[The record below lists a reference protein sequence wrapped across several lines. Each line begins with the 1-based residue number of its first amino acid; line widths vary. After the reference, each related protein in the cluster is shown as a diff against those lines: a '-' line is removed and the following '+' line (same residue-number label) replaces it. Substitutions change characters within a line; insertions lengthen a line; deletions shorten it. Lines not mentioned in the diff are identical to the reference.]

1 MCGIYGLIN
10 FSKDKLSNFEIDK
23 LKNLNDIIFLRGPD
37 EKGFFHEKNFFM
49 GMRRLSIIDI
59 EGGSQ
64 PIKDSSGNIS
74 VIFNG
79 EIYNYIELR
88 DELIS
93 KGYNF
98 KTKSDTEVLIYCY
111 LEYGDNF
118 ISKLNGMF
126 SFCLF
131 NKSKHEIL
139 LARDRF
145 GKKPLYYYK
154 NNDVFI
160 FSSSLNLIQKY
171 FNDHNP

>member
-1 MCGIYGLIN
+1 
-10 FSKDKLSNFEIDK
+10 
-23 LKNLNDIIFLRGPD
+23 
-37 EKGFFHEKNFFM
+37 M
-49 GMRRLSIIDI
+49 GMRRLSIIDL

-64 PIKDSSGNIS
+64 PIKDSSGDIS

-79 EIYNYIELR
+79 EIYNYIELK

-111 LEYGDNF
+111 LEYGHNF
-118 ISKLNGMF
+118 INKLNGMF

-145 GKKPLYYYK
+145 GTKPLYYYK
-154 NNDVFI
+154 NKNVFI
-160 FSSSLNLIQKY
+160 FHPL
-171 FNDHNP
+171 

>member
-1 MCGIYGLIN
+1 MCGIYGLLN
-10 FSKDKLSNFEIDK
+10 FSQDKLSSTEINN
-23 LKNLNDIIFLRGPD
+23 LKNLSEVMFLRGPD
-37 EKGFFHEKNFFM
+37 EKGFFYEKNFFM

-64 PIKDSSGNIS
+64 PIKDNLGNIS

-98 KTKSDTEVLIYCY
+98 KTKSDTEVIIYSY
-111 LEYGDNF
+111 LEYGHEF
-118 ISKLNGMF
+118 INKLNGMF

-131 NKSKHEIL
+131 NKSNDEIL

-154 NNDVFI
+154 NDKIFI
-160 FSSSLNLIQKY
+160 FSSSLKLIQQY
-171 FNDHNP
+171 FNNS